1 MNNNQHLSGKVRLKN
16 LAIFLPIFI
25 IQAVIVVSIL
35 TVERALLFVGKALD
49 GPNTISS
56 LVVNCLIVSFGLS
69 GIVLWL
75 RETAIVRKSPR
86 SRTSRFFTNAILLSI
101 VGLVN
106 IFFVQIDIR
115 PKFDLNFID
124 IDPVDAILVRTG
136 PGSAGILAKTINDPD
151 IFSKVMEP
159 DRIQKIV
166 SFVNS
171 RGKRWHSNTLD
182 PIHTDYVIE
191 FYSKG
196 YVRRYMSAQ
205 RGPDILYANPIPGQ
219 YYIELTSEEARYLYD
234 LLGATP

>member
-1 MNNNQHLSGKVRLKN
+1 MPDNQNLGKTIRLKN
-16 LAIFLPIFI
+16 LALFLFGFLIQAAIVIFI
-25 IQAVIVVSIL
+25 L
-35 TVERALLFVGKALD
+35 RVERALLFVGYGFD
-49 GPNTISS
+49 GPHTIGSMVES
-56 LVVNCLIVSFGLS
+56 CVIVSFGLS

-86 SRTSRFFTNAILLSI
+86 SRTSRFFTNAILLTV
-101 VGLVN
+101 VGLVD
-106 IFFVQIDIR
+106 IFLLKIDTR
-115 PKFDLNFID
+115 PAFELNFID
-124 IDPVDAILVRTG
+124 VDPVDAILVRTD
-136 PGSAGILAKTINDPD
+136 PTYSGILATTINDRD
-151 IFSKVMEP
+151 IFSKVTEP
-159 DRIQKIV
+159 DRIQKVV

-182 PIHTDYVIE
+182 PIHNDFVIE

-219 YYIELTSEEARYLYD
+219 FYIELTSEEAKYLYD